1 MPIKYGRP
9 ISYDQFEQRVR
20 RHRPSE
26 LVPAIAAITSGMSDD
41 DFRAMK
47 QRLVFPWGLAAATRE
62 SLCRGNEHRQSGVT
76 SQDIMEIAGAYNALS
91 EPLLDGTEVGKLH
104 AFFTRISNEQFPYQQ
119 SAFEELTRPYAL
131 FYMDADDVTTEI
143 VNRGFWERALGCSME
158 QFWGAG
164 FYSWVAAQ
172 RNSGWIDLAILHRPD
187 MAPLFREVPRETL
200 ERVITNHFSTT
211 PAEFCARV
219 NETRSEQPEL
229 RRYDFNPLIR
239 TPLIR
244 WSDDRFL
251 APIAQL
257 VLRPVSTSGMYFLG
271 LEACS
276 TPAEKESFTRD
287 VGELFEAY
295 VGRQLREM
303 HGAEVLPEVRYD
315 GDRSV
320 DWFLVF
326 PNLTVLVEAK
336 STRLTQEA
344 RMGKPRLVDD
354 VERSVGRA
362 FRQLK
367 TSHALIHAGHAAFAD
382 IPADRP
388 IFGLVVT
395 LEPYYLVNNPLIRE
409 VLIDPGLPAHTTSIR
424 ELEHLVAISAEESV
438 ADFLL
443 DVMTDA
449 ERSTWDFFAA
459 LGDRSVGSRNRIL
472 DAAWA
477 QFPWSET
484 ARERAAQQG
493 DEDA

>member
-1 MPIKYGRP
+1 MPIKYYRRT
-9 ISYDQFEQRVR
+9 SYDEFEQRVR

-26 LVPAIAAITSGMSDD
+26 LVPAIAAITSQMSDD
-41 DFRAMK
+41 DLRAMK
-47 QRLVFPWGLAAATRE
+47 QRLVFPWGLAAAARE
-62 SLCRGNEHRQSGVT
+62 SLCRGNEHRPSGVT
-76 SQDIMEIAGAYNALS
+76 SQDIMEISGAYNALS
-91 EPLLDGTEVGKLH
+91 EPLLDGTDVGKLH
-104 AFFTRISNEQFPYQQ
+104 AFMTRISNEQFPYQQ
-119 SAFEELTRPYAL
+119 SAFEELTRPYAM
-131 FYMDADDVTTEI
+131 FYMDAGSVTTEI
-143 VNRGFWERALGCSME
+143 VDHGFWERALGSSME

-172 RNSGWIDLAILHRPD
+172 NNSGWIDLAILQRPD
-187 MAPLFREVPRETL
+187 LAPLFDEVPRETL
-200 ERVITNHFSTT
+200 ERVITQHLSMTR
-211 PAEFCARV
+211 AAFCARV
-219 NETRSEQPEL
+219 NETRSQEPEL

-239 TPLIR
+239 TPLIN

-257 VLRPVSTSGMYFLG
+257 VLRPVSTSGMYFIG
-271 LEACS
+271 LETCA

-315 GDRSV
+315 GNRSV

-326 PNLTVLVEAK
+326 PNLTVLIEAK

-367 TSHALIHAGHAAFAD
+367 TSHELIGTGHGAFAD
-382 IPADRP
+382 VPADRP

-395 LEPYYLVNNPLIRE
+395 LEPYYLVNNPLIRH
-409 VLIDPGLPAHTTSIR
+409 VLVDPGLPTHTTSIR
-424 ELEHLVAISAEESV
+424 ELEHLVAISGEESV

-443 DVMTDA
+443 EVMTDP

-459 LGDRSVGSRNRIL
+459 LGDRSVASRNRIL

-477 QFPWSET
+477 QFPWSEA
-484 ARERAAQQG
+484 ARERAAQEG
-493 DEDA
+493 GEGT